1 MPFTRYRPTSD
12 QPAWKHRLYLIIFE
26 SGTRGGK
33 IFDVYLLIAIGLS
46 VTVVMLESVQSIRSA
61 YPVLIDSLEWFFTI
75 LFSLEYIV
83 RLLCVRQPLRYAW
96 SFYGIIDLF
105 AFLPSYIGLFIPTAG
120 YLTTIR
126 VLRLLRVFRVLKLAE
141 FMQASETLRSALYAS
156 RRKIAVFLSFV
167 MAVVLIMGTVMYLI
181 EGEENGFNSIPRGV
195 YWAIVTLTTVGYGD
209 VTPHT
214 VLGRVLACFIMIM
227 GYGIIAVPTGI
238 FSVELHQ
245 AVQAKEAR
253 TCGNCQTTE
262 ADRKA
267 SFCRRCG
274 KPLD

>member
-1 MPFTRYRPTSD
+1 MALLLLQNAEDAAGSCMALGTGTHARAADHDPVAINMHFLLRNADQDHKGTLGRNFRMPPVLARFKRSRRLTGRCAFCVKRRSV
-12 QPAWKHRLYLIIFE
+12 HRL
-26 SGTRGGK
+26 RGG
-33 IFDVYLLIAIGLS
+33 
-46 VTVVMLESVQSIRSA
+46 
-61 YPVLIDSLEWFFTI
+61 
-75 LFSLEYIV
+75 
-83 RLLCVRQPLRYAW
+83 
-96 SFYGIIDLF
+96 
-105 AFLPSYIGLFIPTAG
+105 
-120 YLTTIR
+120 
-126 VLRLLRVFRVLKLAE
+126 
-141 FMQASETLRSALYAS
+141 ASETLRSALYAS
-156 RRKIAVFLSFV
+156 RRKIPVFLSFV
-167 MAVVLIMGTVMYLI
+167 LAVVLIMGTVMYLI

-267 SFCRRCG
+267 RFCRRCG
-274 KPLD
+274 KPLE